1 MNQQKQ
7 NVLVLGTGT
16 FAEEVADV
24 VSGIAGVAVAGFV
37 ENMDRRVC
45 EKKLRNLP
53 VYWVEQISGLAQTHT
68 AICGLGTTRRY
79 LFVEQVK
86 NRGLVFSTLIHPSAR
101 ISASSSLA
109 KGVFVSSAAVVA
121 AYSELG
127 GHTSVNRGALIG
139 HHTKI
144 GSFVTVGP
152 GVNVAGNCQVGDCT
166 YIGIGAVIID
176 HINIGNNSVIG
187 AGAVVTKNVP
197 DNVQVV
203 GVPARI
209 IKENIEGK

>member
-1 MNQQKQ
+1 MIQQKQ
-7 NVLVLGTGT
+7 KVLVLGTKT

-24 VSGIAGVAVAGFV
+24 ISEIAGVEVAGFV
-37 ENMDRRVC
+37 ENMDHSLC
-45 EKKLRNLP
+45 EKKLRGLP
-53 VYWVEQISGLAQTHT
+53 VYWVDKISELAKTHT
-68 AICGLGTTRRY
+68 AVCGLGTTKRH

-86 NRGLVFSTLIHPSAR
+86 KQGLNFSTLVHPSAR
-101 ISASSSLA
+101 ISANSTLDE
-109 KGVFVSSAAVVA
+109 GVFVSSAVVVA

-152 GVNVAGNCQVGDCT
+152 GANIAGNCQIGDCT
-166 YIGIGAVIID
+166 YIGIGAIIID
-176 HINIGNNSVIG
+176 HIKIGNNSVIG
-187 AGAVVTKNVP
+187 ASSVVTKDVP
-197 DNVQVV
+197 DKVQVI

-209 IKENIEGK
+209 VKENIEGK